1 MYYNLKWTT
10 KNSHRAVVS
19 RYAIFRTESAVQS
32 SPRQA
37 HNSDTLGKYSIPLV
51 CALLGQHEFRKGE
64 SELGHSIV
72 FFTNSYIASL
82 VLILLL
88 GRKVK

>member
-1 MYYNLKWTT
+1 MPFFALKVQYNLAQGK
-10 KNSHRAVVS
+10 
-19 RYAIFRTESAVQS
+19 RTIA
-32 SPRQA
+32 
-37 HNSDTLGKYSIPLV
+37 TLGKYSIPLV

-82 VLILLL
+82 VIILL
-88 GRKVK
+88 

>member
-1 MYYNLKWTT
+1 MPFFALKVQYNLAQGK
-10 KNSHRAVVS
+10 
-19 RYAIFRTESAVQS
+19 RTIC
-32 SPRQA
+32 
-37 HNSDTLGKYSIPLV
+37 DTLGKYSIPLV

-82 VLILLL
+82 VLILPL
-88 GRKVK
+88 GQKVK